1 MEIEIFKSPG
11 FMSTTDILNILNRD
25 IFQETVLTTRYRL
38 PNKELKCGNNK
49 SAIQ

>member
-25 IFQETVLTTRYRL
+25 IFKEMVLTNQISSVKKRAEMR
-38 PNKELKCGNNK
+38 E
-49 SAIQ
+49 Q